1 MAARCMMY
9 YANIV
14 LPAACKTAN
23 VQNFATAFY
32 CFYRKGVNFEEGV
45 IFMEGKVI
53 I

>member
-1 MAARCMMY
+1 MMY
-9 YANIV
+9 RVKRIKV
-14 LPAACKTAN
+14 ELPAACKTVN
-23 VQNFATAFY
+23 VQNFVMAFY